1 LFVRAFSADR
11 AFSFSSSSG
20 VTTHVANFS
29 GTIQAGTVTRFDC
42 HAAEIPSGDVVLF
55 ATSTERYLGTNQ
67 SRLWKALTG
76 TPTGADSN
84 SAQPWFPS
92 AGSLTVQ
99 TGDHVPFPG
108 PLPLD
113 AGSRQHVAHHQ
124 PAIRSD
130 GDAHINRLNGQGMD
144 RRRGRPGC

>member
-1 LFVRAFSADR
+1 LFVRALSADR

-99 TGDHVPFPG
+99 AGDHVPFR
-108 PLPLD
+108 
-113 AGSRQHVAHHQ
+113 ARFHSTRQ
-124 PAIRSD
+124 PAARRTPPTCYSE
-130 GDAHINRLNGQGMD
+130 
-144 RRRGRPGC
+144 RRRRSHQSPKPPR